1 MTQELKVFMH
11 STLVDELDESL
22 SPMDG
27 LVAIEQVF
35 GQLPRLHAAKASK
48 RRLRRGA
55 RRIPIYRSRFGWV
68 DLGFTY
74 VQVGQVLHVIDLW
87 HDSDW
92 MRPDRRD
99 VDFVLNDLPDANS
112 FITYPHD

>member
-11 STLVDELDESL
+11 STLVDELDECL

-35 GQLPRLHAAKASK
+35 GQLPQLHAGNASK
-48 RRLRRGA
+48 RRLRPDA
-55 RRIPIYRSRFGWV
+55 RRIPIYRGRFGWV

-74 VQVGQVLHVIDLW
+74 VQVGQALHVIDLW
-87 HDSDW
+87 TDADW
-92 MRPDRRD
+92 RKPTRREVDVVLDAIPDESVFTHVCD
-99 VDFVLNDLPDANS
+99 
-112 FITYPHD
+112 